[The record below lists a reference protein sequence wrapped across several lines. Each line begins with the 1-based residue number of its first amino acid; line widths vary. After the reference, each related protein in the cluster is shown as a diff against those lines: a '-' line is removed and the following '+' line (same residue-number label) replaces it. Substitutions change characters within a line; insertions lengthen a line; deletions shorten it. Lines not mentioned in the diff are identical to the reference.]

1 MNMPLMID
9 LTNKKVVIIGGGAVA
24 NRRAQVLSQY
34 VENMTVVSP
43 SITKDLQKLVE
54 KGIVIWIEKSFV
66 PNDIADAHFVIAA
79 TNDPKVN
86 EVVKQSV
93 PMHALFNHAGNA
105 IDGNVV
111 FPSTFRRDRL
121 TISVS
126 SDGASPKL
134 TKQIMLE
141 LEKLYPP
148 TYSSYVHFLYICRK
162 KIKALDISKSEKQRL
177 LSQIVSQEYL
187 DHAKQMQFLTEI
199 NEN

>member
-9 LTNKKVVIIGGGAVA
+9 LTNKKVVIVGGGAVA
-24 NRRAQVLSQY
+24 SRRAQVLSQY
-34 VENMTVVSP
+34 IESMTVVSP
-43 SITKDLQKLVE
+43 NITKDLQKLVE
-54 KGIVIWIEKSFV
+54 EGIVIWIEKSFE
-66 PNDIADAHFVIAA
+66 PNDIADAHFIIAA

-86 EVVKQSV
+86 EVVKQAV
-93 PMHALFNHAGNA
+93 PKHALFNHAGNA
-105 IDGNVV
+105 LDGNVV

-141 LEKLYPP
+141 LEKLYPLS
-148 TYSSYVHFLYICRK
+148 YSSYVHFLYVCRK
-162 KIKALDISKSEKQRL
+162 KIKVLDIPQSEKQRL
-177 LSQIVSQEYL
+177 LSKIVSKEYL
-187 DHAKQMQFLTEI
+187 DHDKQIQFLAEI

>member
-9 LTNKKVVIIGGGAVA
+9 LTNKKVVIIGGGTVA
-24 NRRAQVLSQY
+24 SRRAQVLSQY
-34 VENMTVVSP
+34 IENMTVVSP
-43 SITKDLQKLVE
+43 NITKDLQGLVE
-54 KGIVIWIEKSFV
+54 KGIVIWIEKSFE
-66 PNDIADAHFVIAA
+66 PNDITGAHFVIAA
-79 TNDPKVN
+79 TNDSKVN
-86 EVVKQSV
+86 EEVKQAV
-93 PMHALFNHAGNA
+93 PKHALFNHAGNA

-134 TKQIMLE
+134 TKRIMLE
-141 LEKLYPP
+141 LEKLYPSS
-148 TYSSYVHFLYICRK
+148 YSSYVHFLYICRK
-162 KIKALDISKSEKQRL
+162 KIKALDIPQSEKQRL
-177 LSQIVSQEYL
+177 LTQIVSQEYL